1 VLGHISW
8 RRLEF
13 HLRGR
18 YWRVLPRVRPRAD
31 FLARVRGTQTLASDD
46 QCWDGTLTCNSFPR
60 IFLRGLERRTQ
71 NERSWGGKLTD
82 WRKPAD
88 ITHVLPVV
96 FVDDIIDD
104 VERVLGAKRRRN
116 EREGAYAKPLQ
127 IVECVERGPRLTTT
141 VEEQVA
147 EDEHQALLKVKS
159 LDVAEGKLKERAIFA
174 ARTANLAEL
183 EECLDGFGLDI
194 ESKDNQ
200 GNTLFCLV
208 VQQNEKSV
216 AKYLLRRGADINAT
230 NFKGNGALHFAF
242 GYGYDALGEYLLSKG
257 ADAELANEVGETC
270 YEFNKMDR

>member
-1 VLGHISW
+1 M
-8 RRLEF
+8 
-13 HLRGR
+13 
-18 YWRVLPRVRPRAD
+18 
-31 FLARVRGTQTLASDD
+31 
-46 QCWDGTLTCNSFPR
+46 
-60 IFLRGLERRTQ
+60 
-71 NERSWGGKLTD
+71 
-82 WRKPAD
+82 
-88 ITHVLPVV
+88 PVV

-141 VEEQVA
+141 VEEQGA

-270 YEFNKMDR
+270 YELNKMDR